1 MIIVGKKKFLKK
13 DKTNYCYVLVCLTD
27 FSDNQKEGGCEG
39 MAASDVFV
47 EEKFFNSVTPADF
60 NKECIFDYDMN
71 SFGKPEPVG
80 IRFAEVK

>member
-13 DKTNYCYVLVCLTD
+13 DKSGNCHVLVCLAD
-27 FSDNQKEGGCEG
+27 FSDNQKESGCEG

-47 EEKFFNSVTPADF
+47 DEKFFNKVTAEDF
-60 NKECIFDYDMN
+60 NKECIFDYRMN

-80 IRFAEVK
+80 IRFAN